1 MRSLPQSTIDKLHA
15 RYQTIYHDSDI
26 KIDVYAA
33 RAKNTV
39 EDSSYWTV
47 ETIRETSGLGD
58 ISVAPRRFK
67 PHGPP
72 NRIYEI
78 HVHNGQVGTA
88 IREYP
93 DLPRKGWIDQF
104 NLGPGTSVAIAFDG
118 EWERYRNLWRL
129 ITEEKPWLMW
139 VDDGDKLWAQRWDE
153 ESTKIELDAGVSK
166 VKAIRAW
173 KNKVLIAQDQG
184 IVAGYVKTDGTV
196 WYRNYCQQ
204 ADGGSIWESPRQIT
218 DFEGTAVSLNLFLAN
233 DYRMGF
239 TIEDTSHQI
248 HMLVTPRNWGGMA
261 SPVDVLVAGMKV
273 TFEVLPVEYHD
284 MFADQEQITAS
295 VAMGRFYLCPSDAI
309 PEIVSAERLGF
320 PDKKTIEITF
330 NYDLECDL
338 VNLKE
343 ALSLTGSSEQTFTID
358 EVSQEGAILTIKTIE
373 EMPFEEDVTL
383 TYDAVGT
390 YWLAFRVSDLCLCD
404 YGQTL
409 EYVLEGIPPAPPNGY
424 TDESLGITTEIS
436 MVVTRIYYTSVY
448 NGGEIMGASIENI
461 TFEVTQVGTN
471 PL

>member
-1 MRSLPQSTIDKLHA
+1 MRSLPQSTIDKLHSN
-15 RYQTIYHDSDI
+15 YQTFYNNSDI
-26 KIDVYAA
+26 KIGVYAA

-39 EDSSYWTV
+39 EDNSYWTV
-47 ETIRETSGLGD
+47 ETIRETSELGD

-67 PHGPP
+67 PQGPP

-78 HVHNGQVGTA
+78 HVHNGIVGTA
-88 IREYP
+88 VREYP

-129 ITEEKPWLMW
+129 ITEEKPWIMW
-139 VDDGDKLWAQRWDE
+139 VDGDNKLWAQIWDE
-153 ESTKIELDAGVSK
+153 EATRIELDTGVSK

-173 KNKVLIAQDQG
+173 KNKVLITQDQG
-184 IVAGYVKTDGTV
+184 IVAGYVKADGSV

-261 SPVDVLVAGMKV
+261 SPAEVLVARTEV
-273 TFEVLPVEYHD
+273 TFEVIPIEYHD
-284 MFADQEQITAS
+284 RFASDEQITAS
-295 VAMGRFYLCPSDAI
+295 VAMDRFYLCPADAI
-309 PEIVSAERLGF
+309 PGIVSAERLGF
-320 PDKKTIEITF
+320 PDKKTIEIIF

-338 VNLKE
+338 ENLKG
-343 ALSLTGSSEQTFTID
+343 ALSLVGASQTFTID
-358 EVSQEGAILTIKTIE
+358 EISQEGATLTIKTIE

-383 TYDAVGT
+383 TYDDIGT
-390 YWLAFRVSDLCLCD
+390 YWLAFRVTDLCLCD
-404 YGQTL
+404 YGRTL
-409 EYVLEGIPPAPPNGY
+409 EYVLEGSPPPPPNGY
-424 TDESLGITTEIS
+424 TDESLEIATEIS
-436 MVVTRIYYTSVY
+436 MVVTRVYYTSVY
-448 NGGEIMGASIENI
+448 NGGDVIEVDIGI